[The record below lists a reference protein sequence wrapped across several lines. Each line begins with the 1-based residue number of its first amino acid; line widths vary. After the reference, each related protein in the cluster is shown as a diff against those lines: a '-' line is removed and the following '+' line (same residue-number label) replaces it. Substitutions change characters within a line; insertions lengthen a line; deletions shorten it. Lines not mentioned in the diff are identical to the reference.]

1 MLVSSSFWAFVGHF
15 QPPPFDVF
23 ECLDNSELVLN
34 DNTRLDPITIN
45 QLHSFILS
53 WLVEYSIVH
62 MFPISF
68 ISCRVHEHSLNGTE
82 LLSFVI
88 NWAVIFNVSA
98 LDSQWK
104 QRRVEQCWR
113 LVINRSSS
121 EKCLQTLATLLTSML
136 SKCEPVSGQS
146 SGDNK
151 QQSKKKSKKSNYGPL
166 DYLFFFS
173 WRMQKNLWKYELAEK
188 EGWRMRHQCLI
199 WVNKPRESQRIHKNP
214 TDQKSCDCF
223 GPGAFITSLVAGPE
237 WVASASFWCHW
248 SLMKRQQKLE
258 IRSDPL
264 LSPLPSNNN
273 KFLHTIPL
281 CTAPQ
286 TWQLCQL
293 KVWISCKNSFA
304 PVPLK
309 WPKYH
314 RITAMWK
321 PTEWP
326 LTDSQSIRYQIR
338 SKSISRLISSGR
350 PKWAPNYY
358 QIKQLGC
365 WEEQNA
371 HLLLVY

>member
-151 QQSKKKSKKSNYGPL
+151 QQSKKKIQKSNYGPL
-166 DYLFFFS
+166 DYLFFS
-173 WRMQKNLWKYELAEK
+173 L
-188 EGWRMRHQCLI
+188 EGCR
-199 WVNKPRESQRIHKNP
+199 RI
-214 TDQKSCDCF
+214 
-223 GPGAFITSLVAGPE
+223 
-237 WVASASFWCHW
+237 
-248 SLMKRQQKLE
+248 
-258 IRSDPL
+258 
-264 LSPLPSNNN
+264 
-273 KFLHTIPL
+273 
-281 CTAPQ
+281 
-286 TWQLCQL
+286 
-293 KVWISCKNSFA
+293 
-304 PVPLK
+304 
-309 WPKYH
+309 
-314 RITAMWK
+314 
-321 PTEWP
+321 
-326 LTDSQSIRYQIR
+326 
-338 SKSISRLISSGR
+338 SG
-350 PKWAPNYY
+350 NM
-358 QIKQLGC
+358 
-365 WEEQNA
+365 N
-371 HLLLVY
+371 